1 MGHRAKGR
9 DTGEKGG
16 EAEPRTSVC
25 RGSGRAQ
32 GSWEAIPNG
41 ICVLYDRLASVE
53 SKEPG
58 VEAEKT
64 DEDLEALMKW
74 MGKGANYDPAGQ
86 EVTAGGCGH
95 LASPGRARGC
105 GGLQQEGS

>member
-1 MGHRAKGR
+1 MCAEVQAGL
-9 DTGEKGG
+9 GG
-16 EAEPRTSVC
+16 I
-25 RGSGRAQ
+25 
-32 GSWEAIPNG
+32 WEAIPNG

-74 MGKGANYDPAGQ
+74 MGKGPAM
-86 EVTAGGCGH
+86 VI
-95 LASPGRARGC
+95 
-105 GGLQQEGS
+105 